1 MSSILKA
8 LKKLEEEKAARRAGV
23 DIARGIVKS
32 VPVRQR
38 KQRWLLPLSI
48 SGAALSAAMFTYFLM
63 GGRPLV
69 HKRTVEPSDV
79 SPRLSEV
86 KQGRAEISIEPKV
99 VRVKPDA
106 IKELSGTGASGPRL
120 KSLGKVPM
128 KKTSP
133 EKSPSPLSQEIAVD
147 VKNPNQDRRPNNNV
161 QVPAN
166 SASVAAQQPAQL
178 PLPRLH
184 VSGIA
189 WNKDNSARFAV
200 VNGASVSEGMVVG
213 GAVVERI
220 FQDKVRF
227 SFENRTFDVAVGNE
241 MR

>member
-32 VPVRQR
+32 IPVRQR
-38 KQRWLLPLSI
+38 KQRWLFPVSI
-48 SGAALSAAMFTYFLM
+48 SAAAFSAALLTYFLM
-63 GGRPLV
+63 GGPPEN
-69 HKRTVEPSDV
+69 KRAHDPPDVSMRQSDV
-79 SPRLSEV
+79 KEGISEIAIKPGV
-86 KQGRAEISIEPKV
+86 T
-99 VRVKPDA
+99 RVKPYPVG
-106 IKELSGTGASGPRL
+106 ERSGTGVSRPKL
-120 KSLGKVPM
+120 KSVEKVST
-128 KKTSP
+128 KKASP
-133 EKSPSPLSQEIAVD
+133 EKSPLSLSPEISVGI
-147 VKNPNQDRRPNNNV
+147 KNPNEDSRPQNNV
-161 QVPAN
+161 HVAGEN
-166 SASVAAQQPAQL
+166 ASRTVRQPAPL
-178 PLPRLH
+178 PLPMLH

-189 WNKDNSARFAV
+189 WNKDDSERFAV
-200 VNGASVSEGMVVG
+200 VNGASVSEGMKVG